1 MEKLSTGKYRIISFT
16 DTGKELMRRL
26 GDMLSESEKT
36 GKVVISDVS
45 TLEEFTGT
53 EFKKGNV
60 LIYIGAVAIA
70 VRAIARYIQDKTTDP
85 AVIAIDEGGNFVIPV
100 LSGHL
105 GGANEYAGKIADLL
119 GAIPVITTATDIRG
133 EFAVDVFAA
142 RHDMEI
148 NDMNLAKEFSAQLLR
163 GEDAVFTVSPK
174 VHSGSGLYL
183 IPKCL
188 VVGMGCKKGKSASE
202 LESFLFDILAENSL
216 DRRAIKAIVSI
227 DRKEKEEGLIELS
240 DSLKVPFITYS
251 PEILMKQEGDFASSE
266 FVLETTGCDNICERA
281 VAAYGAEKIAVYK
294 TARCG
299 MTVAIGIFTGKENN
313 EE

>member
-1 MEKLSTGKYRIISFT
+1 MEKLSIGKYRMISFT
-16 DTGKELMRRL
+16 DAGKALMKRL
-26 GDMLSESEKT
+26 GEALAAGEKT
-36 GKVVISDVS
+36 GQAVASEVG
-45 TLEEFTGT
+45 TLDEFTES
-53 EFKKGNV
+53 EFKKGSV
-60 LIYIGAVAIA
+60 LVYIGAVAIA
-70 VRAIARYIQDKTTDP
+70 VRAIAPYIQDKTTDP
-85 AVIAIDEGGNFVIPV
+85 AVLAIDEAGTFVIPV

-105 GGANEYAGKIADLL
+105 GGANEYAREIADLL
-119 GAIPVITTATDIRG
+119 GAIPVITTATDLRG

-142 RHDMEI
+142 RHDMQI
-148 NDMNLAKEFSAQLLR
+148 NDMKLAKQFSARLLR

-174 VHSGSGLYL
+174 VHAGSGIYL

-202 LESFLFDILAENSL
+202 LESFLFDILAENNL

-227 DRKEKEEGLIELS
+227 DIKEKEEGLIELS
-240 DSLKVPFITYS
+240 SSLKVPFITYS
-251 PEILMKQEGDFASSE
+251 PEKLMEQEGDFASSE

-281 VAAYGAEKIAVYK
+281 VAAYGAEKIAVHK